1 MGFDAAYAAAVVL
14 LGYLV
19 LGVTGFGSALIIV
32 PLLAWRWP
40 LVEVVPMVLLMD
52 LVASALM
59 GRMNLRQ
66 VAWPELRSLLPGMVL
81 GFLLGLWLSRYLTT
95 PWPLL
100 FLGAY
105 VVWVGWRTLGGP
117 PPATSPRPWLGGFYG
132 VGVGVVQMSFGTAGP
147 LVLAWLARRGVRAD
161 AMRASTPVA
170 MLGVALLVL
179 IGMGWQG
186 RLSDVQL
193 WQRLLVLLPLGLA
206 AVVLGHRLAGRL
218 PMRQLRVAMAVLL
231 AASGLL
237 LLVNAAR
244 QLLASG

>member
-1 MGFDAAYAAAVVL
+1 MGFDAAYAAVVVL

-19 LGVTGFGSALIIV
+19 LGVTGFGSALVIV
-32 PLLAWRWP
+32 PLLALRWP
-40 LVEVVPMVLLMD
+40 LVDVVPLVLLMD
-52 LVASALM
+52 VVAAALM

-81 GFLLGLWLSRYLTT
+81 GCLLGMLLARYLTT
-95 PWPLL
+95 LWPLL
-100 FLGAY
+100 FLGGY
-105 VVWVGWRTLGGP
+105 VVWVGWRTVGGP
-117 PPATSPRPWLGGFYG
+117 PPATAPSAWLGGFYG

-147 LVLAWLARRGVRAD
+147 LVLAWLARRGVQAD
-161 AMRASTPVA
+161 AMRATTPLA

-179 IGMGWQG
+179 VGMGWQG
-186 RLSDVQL
+186 RLSDVLL

-218 PMRQLRVAMAVLL
+218 PMRQLRVAMALLL

-237 LLVNAAR
+237 LMVNAAR
-244 QLLASG
+244 QLMAG

>member
-1 MGFDAAYAAAVVL
+1 MGFDAAFAAAVVL

-19 LGVTGFGSALIIV
+19 LGVTGFGSALVIV

-40 LVEVVPMVLLMD
+40 LVEVVPLVLLMD

-59 GRMNLRQ
+59 GRMNLRR

-81 GFLLGLWLSRYLTT
+81 GCVLGLLLSRHLTSV
-95 PWPLL
+95 WPLL
-100 FLGAY
+100 FLGGY

-117 PPATSPRPWLGGFYG
+117 PPATSPSTWMGGLYG
-132 VGVGVVQMSFGTAGP
+132 LGVGVVQMSFGTAGP
-147 LVLAWLARRGVRAD
+147 LVLAWLARRGVQAD

-179 IGMGWQG
+179 VGMGWQG
-186 RLSDVQL
+186 RLSDALL

-206 AVVLGHRLAGRL
+206 AVVVGHRLAGRL

-237 LLVNAAR
+237 LMVNAAR